1 MTNSVIN
8 NNELEIGCNSEEM
21 VCEEQKGGF

>member
-1 MTNSVIN
+1 MINSVMD
-8 NNELEIGCNSEEM
+8 NNELEIGCNSEKM